1 VARLNLRLPENV
13 PGPLFVDQTCIDC
26 DTCRQ
31 MAPEIY
37 GETRGLS
44 YVMRQPESAEE
55 KRRALQA
62 LVACPTA
69 SIGGGKGAEVRQ
81 ALATF
86 PERIDGPVHDC
97 GLRAESSFG
106 ATSYLVLR
114 PGGNVLIDSPRAAG
128 PLLDRIDALGGVR
141 LMFLTHRDDVADHAR
156 LRERFGCDRVLHRA
170 DVSRDTREVEV
181 KLEGDDPVELGPG
194 LLAIPVPGHTR
205 GSSALLVDDEY
216 LFTGDHLWAA
226 DGGSLEMGRGVCWY
240 SWDEQVRSLE
250 KLLAFRF
257 RWVLPGHG
265 RRIDAGSAEEMR
277 GKVRRLLREVR
288 GESPQVAPRKYQ

>member
-1 VARLNLRLPENV
+1 VARLNLRLPENA
-13 PGPLFVDQTCIDC
+13 PGPLFVDETCIDC

-44 YVMRQPESAEE
+44 YVMRQPESADD
-55 KRRALQA
+55 KRRAFQA

-69 SIGGGKGAEVRQ
+69 SIGGAKGADVRA

-114 PGGNVLIDSPRAAG
+114 SGGNVLIDSPRAAS
-128 PLLDRIDALGGVR
+128 PLLDRIESMGGAR
-141 LMFLTHRDDVADHAR
+141 LLFLTHRDDVADHAR
-156 LRERFGCDRVLHRA
+156 LRARLGCDRVLHRA
-170 DVSRDTREVEV
+170 DVSRDTRDVEV
-181 KLEGDDPVELGPG
+181 KLEGDQPVELAPG

-205 GSSALLVDDEY
+205 GSCALLVDGEY

-226 DGGSLEMGRGVCWY
+226 EDGSLEMGRGVCWY

-250 KLLAFRF
+250 KLLEHPF

-265 RRIDAGSAEEMR
+265 RRLQAKSASEMHA
-277 GKVRRLLREVR
+277 KIRRLLGRLRV
-288 GESPQVAPRKYQ
+288 

>member
-1 VARLNLRLPENV
+1 MARLNLRLPENA
-13 PGPLFVDQTCIDC
+13 PGRLFVDETCIDC

-44 YVMRQPESAEE
+44 YVMRQPESPDE

-69 SIGGGKGAEVRQ
+69 SIGGGKGAEVRE

-86 PERIDGPVHDC
+86 PQRIHGPVHDC

-114 PGGNVLIDSPRAAG
+114 GGGNVLIDSPRAAG
-128 PLLDRIDALGGVR
+128 PLLDRIEALGGAR
-141 LMFLTHRDDVADHAR
+141 LLFLTHRDDVADHAR
-156 LRERFGCDRVLHRA
+156 LRARLGCDRVLHRA
-170 DVSRDTREVEV
+170 DLSRDTREVEV
-181 KLEGDDPVELGPG
+181 KLKGDEPVELSPG

-205 GSSALLVDDEY
+205 GSCALLVDGEY

-226 DGGSLEMGRGVCWY
+226 EDGSLEMGRGVCWY

-250 KLLAFRF
+250 KLLDHRF

-265 RRIDAGSAEEMR
+265 RRLEAGSAGEMQA
-277 GKVRRLLREVR
+277 KIRRLLGRLRV
-288 GESPQVAPRKYQ
+288 

>member
-1 VARLNLRLPENV
+1 MRLPENA

-44 YVMRQPESAEE
+44 YVMHQPESADQ

-114 PGGNVLIDSPRAAG
+114 PSGNVLIDSPRAAG
-128 PLLDRIDALGGVR
+128 PLLDRIEELGGAR
-141 LMFLTHRDDVADHAR
+141 LLFLTHRDDVADHAR
-156 LRERFGCDRVLHRA
+156 LRARFRCDRVLHRA
-170 DVSRDTREVEV
+170 DLSRDTREVEV
-181 KLEGDDPVELGPG
+181 KLEGDLPVELAPG

-205 GSSALLVDDEY
+205 GSCALLVDGEY

-226 DGGSLEMGRGVCWY
+226 EDGSLEMGRGVCWY
-240 SWDEQVRSLE
+240 SWDEQLRSLE
-250 KLLAFRF
+250 KLLEHRF

-265 RRIDAGSAEEMR
+265 RRLEARSAGEMQT
-277 GKVRRLLREVR
+277 KIRRLLGRLR
-288 GESPQVAPRKYQ
+288 L

>member
-1 VARLNLRLPENV
+1 VARLNLRLPENA
-13 PGPLFVDQTCIDC
+13 PGPLFVDETCIDC

-44 YVMRQPESAEE
+44 YVLRQPESPDER
-55 KRRALQA
+55 RRALQA

-69 SIGGGKGAEVRQ
+69 SIGGAQGGEVRE
-81 ALATF
+81 ALASF
-86 PERIDGPVHDC
+86 PERIQGPVHDC

-114 PGGNVLIDSPRAAG
+114 PGGNVLVDSPRAAG
-128 PLLDRIDALGGVR
+128 PLLDRIEALGGAS
-141 LMFLTHRDDVADHAR
+141 LFFLTHRDDVADHAR
-156 LRERFGCDRVLHRA
+156 LRARFGCDRVLHRA
-170 DVSRDTREVEV
+170 DLSRETRDVEV
-181 KLEGDDPVELGPG
+181 KLEGQDPVELGPG

-205 GSSALLVDDEY
+205 GSCALLVDGEY
-216 LFTGDHLWAA
+216 LFTGDHLWASE
-226 DGGSLEMGRGVCWY
+226 DGSLEMGRGVCWY

-250 KLLAFRF
+250 KLLDHRF

-265 RRIDAGSAEEMR
+265 RRLEARSAADMHAEI
-277 GKVRRLLREVR
+277 RRLLDRL
-288 GESPQVAPRKYQ
+288 

>member
-1 VARLNLRLPENV
+1 MARLNLRLPENA
-13 PGPLFVDQTCIDC
+13 PGPLFVDETCIDC

-44 YVMRQPESAEE
+44 YVMRQPESADE
-55 KRRALQA
+55 KRRAFQA

-69 SIGGGKGAEVRQ
+69 SIGGAKGADVRA

-114 PGGNVLIDSPRAAG
+114 SGGNVLIDSPRAAS
-128 PLLDRIDALGGVR
+128 PLLDRIESMGGAR
-141 LMFLTHRDDVADHAR
+141 LLFLTHRDDVADHVRLRAR
-156 LRERFGCDRVLHRA
+156 LGCDRVLHRA
-170 DVSRDTREVEV
+170 DVSRDTRDVEV
-181 KLEGDDPVELGPG
+181 KLEGDQPVELAPG

-205 GSSALLVDDEY
+205 GSCALLVDGEY

-226 DGGSLEMGRGVCWY
+226 EDGSLEMGRGVCWY

-250 KLLAFRF
+250 KLLEHPF

-265 RRIDAGSAEEMR
+265 RRLQAPSASEMHA
-277 GKVRRLLREVR
+277 KIRRLLGRLRV
-288 GESPQVAPRKYQ
+288 

>member
-1 VARLNLRLPENV
+1 VARLNLRLPENA

-44 YVMRQPESAEE
+44 YVMRQPESADEN
-55 KRRALQA
+55 RRALQA

-69 SIGGGKGAEVRQ
+69 SIGGGKGAEVRE

-86 PERIDGPVHDC
+86 PQRIAGPVHDC

-114 PGGNVLIDSPRAAG
+114 PGGNVLIDSPRAAR
-128 PLLDRIDALGGVR
+128 PLLHRIEALGGVR
-141 LMFLTHRDDVADHAR
+141 LLFLTHRDDVADHAR

-170 DVSRDTREVEV
+170 DVSRDTREVEIQ
-181 KLEGDDPVELGPG
+181 LEGGGPVELGPG

-205 GSSALLVDDEY
+205 GSCALLVDGEY

-226 DGGSLEMGRGVCWY
+226 EDGSLEMGRGVCWY
-240 SWDEQVRSLE
+240 SWEEQVRSLE
-250 KLLAFRF
+250 KLLAHRF
-257 RWVLPGHG
+257 TWVLPGHG
-265 RRIDAGSAEEMR
+265 RRLEAESVGEMHA
-277 GKVRRLLREVR
+277 KIRRLLGRLRV
-288 GESPQVAPRKYQ
+288 

>member
-1 VARLNLRLPENV
+1 MARLNLRLPENA
-13 PGPLFVDQTCIDC
+13 PGPLFVDETCIDC

-37 GETRGLS
+37 GEVRGLS
-44 YVMRQPESAEE
+44 YVMRQPESPGE
-55 KRRALQA
+55 KGRALQA

-69 SIGGGKGAEVRQ
+69 SIGGAKGGQVRE

-114 PGGNVLIDSPRAAG
+114 PGGNVLVDSPRAAG
-128 PLLDRIDALGGVR
+128 PLLDRIEALGGAR
-141 LMFLTHRDDVADHAR
+141 LLFLTHRDDVADHAR
-156 LRERFGCDRVLHRA
+156 LRSRFGCDRVLHRS
-170 DVSRDTREVEV
+170 DMSRETREVEV
-181 KLEGDDPVELGPG
+181 KLEGEDTVELGPG

-205 GSSALLVDDEY
+205 GSCALLVDGEY

-226 DGGSLEMGRGVCWY
+226 EDGSLEMGRGVCWY

-250 KLLAFRF
+250 KLLDHRF

-265 RRIDAGSAEEMR
+265 RRLQARSAGDMR
-277 GKVRRLLREVR
+277 EKIRGLLGRL
-288 GESPQVAPRKYQ
+288 